1 MLLQF
6 GVRWNIVKING
17 IRWKYIN
24 IATLLTS
31 KLARAAAKILSS
43 DDGST
48 AFKIKAPLSY
58 VRLVYQLSAIL
69 LILQFFFFFNREMKP
84 VTLWTCAHT
93 VSITII
99 PVFTLK
105 NVFTV
110 LLDEDMPEEQSL
122 SSTPFSSH

>member
-1 MLLQF
+1 
-6 GVRWNIVKING
+6 
-17 IRWKYIN
+17 
-24 IATLLTS
+24 
-31 KLARAAAKILSS
+31 
-43 DDGST
+43 
-48 AFKIKAPLSY
+48 
-58 VRLVYQLSAIL
+58 
-69 LILQFFFFFNREMKP
+69 MKP